1 MKTLHLIGLVTF
13 LLISS
18 SSWACNCLINASA
31 TGYDVN
37 QVTATIDNF
46 SCTGE
51 PIASAT
57 VNYWFNT
64 GSCASSNIKII
75 VNGSQVA
82 TGVCANGTF
91 DLTPYL
97 PLSSV
102 SVVAFD
108 TDAYSDSVSLEMNV
122 SLVGQG
128 GASSTITDFMVPDNV
143 CPGTP
148 ITPQNVSTC
157 AHSYNWS
164 INGPGLNLN
173 FYTFEP
179 TFALPFPG
187 NYTVSLN
194 TYDANGYYLGNAY
207 KYINAL
213 GVFPYIGNSND
224 SICPGE
230 SVQFYSNSNFE
241 SQTNAYNVSYV
252 FDFGDGS
259 TDSVFAPY
267 YNSSHIFANLG
278 TYPVT
283 MTVYSD
289 CGTSVF
295 DTLIHVLNNIPA
307 TAQLNL
313 DYYFQ
318 NGVCPGT
325 EVMFNAPIG
334 QNANYLIN
342 YGDGTSGSSF
352 SHVYNTFGT
361 YTPTITVQ
369 NGCGNSA
376 TAASQ
381 PVSVMQMPYYVGT
394 PQISVNG
401 GTEAGNVHCPM
412 TPLHFTSSHA
422 QSYLWQFGDG
432 STSTLE
438 NPTHAYAA
446 PGSYAVTLKL
456 TDGCGNFTTINTQVM
471 ITTDLPV
478 TDASID
484 QIPSQTCVGEPFYY
498 RITNPGIYTQSGSIV
513 WNFGDGTTSQ
523 EPQGYHTYNTA
534 GLYTVQVTITN
545 GCGNDTTLTAQVN
558 AGPSVA
564 PNVMFMSPQSSY
576 CPGDD
581 VLLVAMPYS
590 SANTITWN
598 LGNGDVIPVTDSIAV
613 NEEGFTMVYHY
624 GTYSYS
630 AAGTYT
636 TTATVTN
643 ICGVSSTQTITLNIS
658 SGSAI
663 EEAGF
668 FMEGD
673 DYVCLN
679 EAVIFKGFGGSDF
692 YWDFGDGSGFQYS
705 STTLEPVYHTYSSP
719 GSYNVRMIAKN
730 NCGDT
735 MLVSKSIL
743 IPDSQMNIVTNSI
756 DANCLQSNGTAIAY
770 VIGPNAPYSYTWSNG
785 ETSNVA
791 TDIPAGIYVVNVTDS
806 KGCTSFAI
814 ATVSDEE
821 APTIAVSNVVSVSCF
836 GEDNGAID
844 ITPIGN
850 TSGIMYE
857 WSNGETSQDISGL
870 VAGPYE
876 VVATNGQ
883 GCVSVASVQVTQPD
897 EVTIEF
903 ATTAAVCGYASGTA
917 TAVVTGTT
925 GPYLYMW
932 SNSQTS
938 ATATGLAGGVYSV
951 TVIDNNSCLTV
962 GSVAIS
968 ETPAPSILVDSI
980 LQAGCGIGGSGI
992 FISPFGGTAPYTYV
1006 WSNSQT
1012 TEDVQGLSPGQYY
1025 VKLYDSTGCF
1035 STELFDITYQAPTAD
1050 PVCVV
1055 TVTTSQN
1062 NKVAWEKTPSTD
1074 ITYYNIYR
1082 ESSEAG
1088 LYYNIGRVP
1097 YDSLS
1102 IFIDTVSNPAV
1113 QAYRYKVSAVDLCG
1127 TESDLSS
1134 HHKTIHLTQNV
1145 GISGEVN
1152 LIWDNYEGFSYA
1164 TYTILR
1170 YDNAGGWQQLTSL
1183 PSNVNSYSDYQ
1194 APTATATSLHY
1205 LVEVILD
1212 QPCVSTKIENN
1223 NTTRSNRTEP
1233 IAGPIDVTGLEKLEI
1248 TNQLVVY
1255 PNPASNDVYVRL
1267 AIGDQSNALMLLS
1280 DAQGRAVDRM
1290 ELGQIYDGYETRLN
1304 VSDLET
1310 GIYTLTIQTE
1320 SGQFQKRI
1328 VVQK

>member
-1 MKTLHLIGLVTF
+1 MKTLR
-13 LLISS
+13 LLSFYALLLSS
-18 SSWACNCLINASA
+18 ANSWACNCLVNAAA

-37 QVTATIDNF
+37 QVAATITHF

-51 PIASAT
+51 PITAAT

-64 GSCASSNIKII
+64 GSCTSSNIKII

-97 PLSSV
+97 PLNSV

-108 TDAYSDSVSLEMNV
+108 TDSYSDSVSLEMNV
-122 SLVGQG
+122 LLTGQG
-128 GASSTITDFMVPDNV
+128 GATNTVTDFMVPDFV

-148 ITPQNVSTC
+148 ITPLNLSTC
-157 AHSYNWS
+157 AHSYNWNVS
-164 INGPGLNLN
+164 GPGLNVN
-173 FYTFEP
+173 FYAHEP

-194 TYDANGYYLGNAY
+194 TYDANGYYLSSAY
-207 KYINAL
+207 KYLNAV
-213 GVFPYIGNSND
+213 GVYPYIGNSKD

-230 SVQFYSNSNFE
+230 SVQFYTNSNFE
-241 SQTNAYNVSYV
+241 SQTNANNVSYV

-259 TDSVFAPY
+259 TDSVFASF
-267 YNSSHIFANLG
+267 YNNSHIYLNLG

-289 CGTSVF
+289 CGVSVF
-295 DTLIHVLNNIPA
+295 DTTIHVLNNLPA
-307 TAQLNL
+307 TAELNL

-325 EVMFNAPIG
+325 EVMFNAPLD

-342 YGDGTSGSSF
+342 YGDGTSGLMF
-352 SHVYNTFGT
+352 SHVYTSMGT
-361 YTPTITVQ
+361 YNPTITIQ
-369 NGCGNSA
+369 NTCGNSA
-376 TAASQ
+376 TAQSQ
-381 PVSVMQMPYYVGT
+381 SVVVTQMPYFIGT
-394 PQISVNG
+394 PTISISEFNG
-401 GTEAGNVHCPM
+401 DFNVYCPS
-412 TPLHFTSSHA
+412 TPLHFSASQA

-432 STSTLE
+432 STSTIH
-438 NPTHAYAA
+438 NPVHMYAA
-446 PGSYAVTLKL
+446 PGQYNVVLKV
-456 TDGCGNFTTINTQVM
+456 TDGCGNLATTSAQVS
-471 ITTDLPV
+471 IVTNLPV
-478 TDASID
+478 TNASID
-484 QIPSQTCVGEPFYY
+484 QIPSETCVGEPFYY
-498 RITNPGIYTQSGSIV
+498 RITNPSMYAQSGSIV
-513 WNFGDGTTSQ
+513 WNFGDGSTSS
-523 EPQGYHTYNTA
+523 EPQGNHTYSAA

-558 AGPSVA
+558 AGTSVA
-564 PNVMFMSPQSSY
+564 PNVMIMSPQSTY
-576 CPGDD
+576 CPGDE
-581 VLLVAMPYS
+581 VLLVARPYS
-590 SANTITWN
+590 SSNTITWN
-598 LGNGDVIPVTDSIAV
+598 LDNGDEIPITDSIAV

-624 GTYSYS
+624 GTYNYTS
-630 AAGTYT
+630 AGTYN
-636 TTATVTN
+636 TTATITN
-643 ICGVSSTQTITLNIS
+643 ACGMSSTQTITLNIDP
-658 SGSAI
+658 GSAI

-673 DYVCLN
+673 EYVCLN
-679 EAVIFKGFGGSDF
+679 EEVIFKGFGGSDF

-705 STTLEPVYHTYSSP
+705 STTLEPVYHSYNSP
-719 GSYNVRMIAKN
+719 GTYDVRMIAKN

-735 MLVSKSIL
+735 MLVSKTIL
-743 IPDSQMNIVTNSI
+743 IPDSEMNIVTNSI

-770 VIGPNAPYSYTWSNG
+770 VVGPNAPYTYTWSNG

-850 TSGIMYE
+850 TSGITYE

-903 ATTAAVCGYASGTA
+903 ATSAAVCSYASGTA

-938 ATATGLAGGVYSV
+938 ETATGLAGGVYSV
-951 TVIDNNSCLTV
+951 TVIDNNSCLTQ

-968 ETPAPSILVDSI
+968 ESPAPSILVDSI

-992 FISPFGGTAPYTYV
+992 YISPFGGTAPYTYV
-1006 WSNSQT
+1006 WSNTQT
-1012 TEDVQGLSPGQYY
+1012 TEDVEGLSPGQYY

-1035 STELFDITYQAPTAD
+1035 STELFEITYESPITD

-1062 NKVAWEKTPSTD
+1062 NKVAWEKSSASN

-1113 QAYRYKVSAVDLCG
+1113 QSYRYKVAAVDLCG

-1164 TYTILR
+1164 TYNILR
-1170 YDNAGGWQQLTSL
+1170 YDNIDGWQQLTSL

-1194 APTATATSLHY
+1194 APTSTATSLHY
-1205 LVEVILD
+1205 LIEVVLD
-1212 QPCVSTKIENN
+1212 QACVSTKIENN

-1233 IAGPIDVTGLEKLEI
+1233 IAGPIDVTGLEKLVRNNEI
-1248 TNQLVVY
+1248 MVY
-1255 PNPASNDVYVRL
+1255 PNPVSNQLNVRIS
-1267 AIGDQSNALMLLS
+1267 IGNETNVKLLLL
-1280 DAQGRAVDRM
+1280 DGQGRQVQANT
-1290 ELGQIYDGYETRLN
+1290 LGEVTDGYEYELD
-1304 VSDLET
+1304 VSEFT
-1310 GIYTLTIQTE
+1310 SGIYSLWII
-1320 SGQFQKRI
+1320 SDGQRYQKRI
-1328 VVQK
+1328 SIQK